1 MKTCFIQLDYF
12 AYCLNDFFKYKLYRQ
27 KTGILF
33 FLGQRK
39 SRVENISPWKKSRR
53 GNGSLRRRIGWEKYV
68 LINVADESD
77 EDLIERSRW
86 RSNDITAC
94 DRYRISS
101 FARTFVSSSR
111 GLRNEGSGAPPFL
124 KSCCKSTSAIYVF
137 DLTTSSTEPEAPAM
151 RLNSSSSR
159 VLSRT
164 QPRGWVCSSDPLV
177 RPRRPYRLPLL
188 WSISIIAQHRRN
200 RLPTTRSSESRWW
213 TSCSSTTSLWHRYR
227 SPRDQLVRDKLPAG
241 WHDSLPECRPSPWS
255 APCYIDPRWC
265 WIPSRT

>member
-1 MKTCFIQLDYF
+1 MLDCF

-33 FLGQRK
+33 FLQQRK
-39 SRVENISPWKKSRR
+39 SRVENISPWKISRR

-77 EDLIERSRW
+77 EDPIERSRW
-86 RSNDITAC
+86 RSNNIHGVRSLSD
-94 DRYRISS
+94 

-124 KSCCKSTSAIYVF
+124 ESRRKSTSAIYVF
-137 DLTTSSTEPEAPAM
+137 DLTASSTGPEAPAM

-164 QPRGWVCSSDPLV
+164 RPRGWVCSSDPLV

-188 WSISIIAQHRRN
+188 LSISIIAQHRRN

-227 SPRDQLVRDKLPAG
+227 SPRGQLVRDKLPAG
-241 WHDSLPECRPSPWS
+241 WHDSLPECRPSP
-255 APCYIDPRWC
+255 
-265 WIPSRT
+265 